1 MLIVVIIIIIII
13 IIIRIVIITTITNTK
28 DCEAGC
34 GSCLFRRSVKDHTST
49 VIKELGTISMWES
62 TKLSCGPTANW
73 LSRQCSP
80 DICIVTNITH
90 LEENVFIWTLDRQWQ
105 IIDIRPTVISTTAH
119 NIVNSVN
126 NKLKRSLHSKNI
138 HMTSP
143 PAFITEGLEGGGLN
157 VFIRKFRGVN
167 SLIVP
172 PPPPPP
178 PPSSPSTWIMTG
190 PLNRWVT
197 SKKRRPRGRGRVSYR

>member
-62 TKLSCGPTANW
+62 TKLSCGPTAIW

-143 PAFITEGLEGGGLN
+143 PAFITEGLEGGGVLN

-167 SLIVP
+167 SLIAP
-172 PPPPPP
+172 PPFPFYMNNDR
-178 PPSSPSTWIMTG
+178 S
-190 PLNRWVT
+190 LNRWVT